1 MTDTADTRDTAGA
14 RVDPRAGRHPTST
27 PDGYRLDDRYTKD
40 AGRVVMSSIQ
50 ALARLPVEQLRR
62 DRAAGLRTAALLS
75 GYPGSPLGGYDLEV
89 AADEAAARRPA
100 PGPPAPRSTRS
111 SAPPPSWARS
121 WPPRAPTRATTAS
134 SASGTAR
141 PRAWTAPPTP
151 SGTACS
157 PAPSQHGGVVA
168 LVGDDPAAKSSTMP
182 SSSDAALVDLHMPIL
197 YPGTPAECL
206 ELGLHAVA
214 ISRACGL
221 WAAMKIV
228 TPGRRRRRHGRPARP
243 RRRPA

>member
-14 RVDPRAGRHPTST
+14 RVDPPAPVGTPTST
-27 PDGYRLDDRYTKD
+27 TDGYRLDDRYTKD
-40 AGRVVMSSIQ
+40 AGRVVMTSIQ

-89 AADEAAARRPA
+89 ARMRRLHDDLPLVHQPAVNEELGASAVMGSQLAASRPDARYDGVLGIWYGKA
-100 PGPPAPRSTRS
+100 PGLD
-111 SAPPPSWARS
+111 
-121 WPPRAPTRATTAS
+121 RATDAIRHGVF
-134 SASGTAR
+134 AGT
-141 PRAWTAPPTP
+141 
-151 SGTACS
+151 
-157 PAPSQHGGVVA
+157 SQHGGVVA

-206 ELGLHAVA
+206 ELACTR
-214 ISRACGL
+214 SRSAARAACG
-221 WAAMKIV
+221 
-228 TPGRRRRRHGRPARP
+228 RP
-243 RRRPA
+243 